1 MPTLQA
7 QTTGPNCF
15 TCQVRE
21 RTEWCVLEEK
31 ELNLINNGKISKKYL
46 PGETIFF
53 EGDSSD
59 GIYCI
64 ESGLV
69 GVRKSDADGNSVL
82 LFLATPG
89 DTVGYRSLLANED
102 HKSSAEVLEPSTI
115 CFVDQTTV
123 RELLLHNPSL
133 GLRFLRRASK
143 DLGDADERILHNV
156 SLSVRARFAHLLL
169 VLIDR
174 HGSKSDDGSSNLTLP
189 LSRQDLAAMI
199 GTSPESMSRTIKK
212 LEDDGIAQ
220 FSGRTVHVP
229 VIDTLLDEIEP
240 HLDV

>member
-1 MPTLQA
+1 MPTQHTNA
-7 QTTGPNCF
+7 TGPNCF

-21 RTEWCVLEEK
+21 KTEWCVLDET
-31 ELNLINNGKISKKYL
+31 ELNLINAGKVSRKYL

-53 EGDSSD
+53 EGDSSE

-82 LFLATPG
+82 LFLASPG
-89 DTVGYRSLLANED
+89 DTVGYRSLLAGEE
-102 HKSSAEVLEPSTI
+102 HKSSAEVLEPSTV
-115 CFVDQTTV
+115 CFIDQTTV
-123 RELLLHNPSL
+123 RELLTHNPSL
-133 GLRFLRRASK
+133 GLRFLQRASK

-169 VLIDR
+169 VLIDQ
-174 HGSKSDDGSSNLTLP
+174 HGSKSDDGSSNLNLP

-212 LEDDGIAQ
+212 LEDDGVAK
-220 FSGRTVHVP
+220 FSGRSVHIP
-229 VIDTLLDEIEP
+229 TLENLLSEIDPEAGL
-240 HLDV
+240 

>member
-1 MPTLQA
+1 MSTH
-7 QTTGPNCF
+7 QTPSTVPNCF

-21 RTEWCVLEEK
+21 RTEWCVLEES
-31 ELNLINNGKISKKYL
+31 ELKLINDGKISKNYL

-53 EGDSSD
+53 DGDPSL

-69 GVRKSDADGNSVL
+69 GVRKSDVDGNSVL
-82 LFLATPG
+82 LFLAAPG
-89 DTVGYRSLLANED
+89 DTVGYRSLLADED
-102 HKSSAEVLEPSTI
+102 HKTSAEVLEPSTI
-115 CFVDQTTV
+115 CFVDQSTV
-123 RELLLHNPSL
+123 HKLLAHNPSL

-156 SLSVRARFAHLLL
+156 SLSVRARFAHLLM

-174 HGSKSDDGSSNLTLP
+174 HGTKADDGSLTLKLP

-199 GTSPESMSRTIKK
+199 GTSPESMSRTIRKF
-212 LEDDGIAQ
+212 EDEGVAQ
-220 FSGRTVHVP
+220 FTGRTVQVP
-229 VIDTLLDEIEP
+229 KINNLLNEIEA
-240 HLDV
+240 DYDF

>member
-1 MPTLQA
+1 MPTLQNHSM
-7 QTTGPNCF
+7 GPNCF
-15 TCQVRE
+15 TCQARE
-21 RTEWCVLEEK
+21 RTEWCVLEET
-31 ELNLINNGKISKKYL
+31 ELNLINNGKISKNYL
-46 PGETIFF
+46 PGETVFF
-53 EGDSSD
+53 EGAPSD

-89 DTVGYRSLLANED
+89 DTIGYRSLLAGEE

-115 CFVDQTTV
+115 CFIDQSTI
-123 RELLLHNPSL
+123 RKLLLHNPAL

-143 DLGDADERILHNV
+143 DLGEADERILHNV
-156 SLSVRARFAHLLL
+156 TLSVRARFIHLLL
-169 VLIDR
+169 VLVDR
-174 HGSKSDDGSSNLTLP
+174 YGTKSDDGSMILKLP

-199 GTSPESMSRTIKK
+199 GTSPESMSRTIRK
-212 LEDDGIAQ
+212 LEDDGIAR

-229 VIDTLLDEIEP
+229 KIDILLNEIESS
-240 HLDV
+240 LDI

>member
-1 MPTLQA
+1 MPTHPSA
-7 QTTGPNCF
+7 STGPNCF

-21 RTEWCVLEEK
+21 RTEWCVLEEN
-31 ELNLINNGKISKKYL
+31 ELNLINDGKISKNYL

-53 EGDSSD
+53 EGDTSE

-82 LFLATPG
+82 LFLAAPG
-89 DTVGYRSLLANED
+89 DTVGYRSLLAGEE
-102 HKSSAEVLEPSTI
+102 HKSSAEILEPSTV
-115 CFVDQTTV
+115 CFVDQSTV
-123 RELLLHNPSL
+123 RKLLSQNPSL

-156 SLSVRARFAHLLL
+156 TLSVRARFAHLLL

-174 HGSKSDDGSSNLTLP
+174 HGSEAIDGSLSLKLP

-199 GTSPESMSRTIKK
+199 GTSPESMSRTIRKF
-212 LEDDGIAQ
+212 EDDGVAT
-220 FSGRTVHVP
+220 FSGRAVHVP
-229 VIDTLLDEIEP
+229 SVDSLLKEIES
-240 HLDV
+240 HLDH